1 MSVDSDDQNFNN
13 KSDDADG
20 SLLVNGENMK
30 YTYCGSIR
38 KNQCVDK
45 NGNNEAVENL
55 NNNNFYNGSTRE
67 LTSVDGDDENVK
79 PKNQIDQK
87 PISRMEAMA
96 MSDDDDYG
104 KNFFFMFICFDFNAV
119 LTAS

>member
-1 MSVDSDDQNFNN
+1 
-13 KSDDADG
+13 
-20 SLLVNGENMK
+20 MK

-55 NNNNFYNGSTRE
+55 NNNNFFHGSTRE

-79 PKNQIDQK
+79 PKNQIDKK
-87 PISRMEAMA
+87 PISRLEAMA
-96 MSDDDDYG
+96 ISDDDDYG
-104 KNFFFMFICFDFNAV
+104 KNFFMFICFDFYDV
-119 LTAS
+119 LSARWGFSDILE